1 MLVAKSGVEI
11 VAGEYETVVPSELAA
26 SPAPVK
32 AGNVLTISGKD
43 LSLVNAI
50 DLPGAAGV
58 EFESAEAIKLTMPES
73 ATEGEATLRMENG
86 KTASV
91 AFTLVK
97 PVFKAFSENPA
108 AAGSDI
114 VISGTDL
121 DLVKSVTFG
130 GNLTVEVE
138 ATESEISVAVP
149 TTAENGVVKL
159 NLANGT
165 SVDCEALSVNKPSAC
180 YITELPAAGTEIYG
194 GTVLIVPVENEDK
207 LESVEVNGESVKFLL
222 NGKSLYISLPDMA
235 GKGTLIRLVSS
246 NGAVEYTIDCIP
258 NNIQKK
264 VIWSGEF
271 NAGGWAG
278 NEDLSWGRFDWSS
291 VDLSAG
297 TVTLVFDFTLDSTQG
312 WWQLALRHGDKW
324 GDLPENTFFELA
336 AGQTQLEVPLT
347 QAMLDDLIAN
357 GGLIITGCNYI
368 LTKVTLKTEIPM
380 DITIWEGEVI
390 ADNWANQPYLLTD
403 GGAEFAAN
411 GAKVGSTVYIYITPT
426 DADWKVEIV
435 EGHWGATY
443 TSICAIGSDTE
454 NGKFKEYD
462 LDANGGRYALVL
474 TQAMYDA
481 AMTQQGWGGI
491 FVLNGDNVKVT
502 KVTLLP

>member
-1 MLVAKSGVEI
+1 MLS
-11 VAGEYETVVPSELAA
+11 
-26 SPAPVK
+26 
-32 AGNVLTISGKD
+32 
-43 LSLVNAI
+43 
-50 DLPGAAGV
+50 
-58 EFESAEAIKLTMPES
+58 
-73 ATEGEATLRMENG
+73 
-86 KTASV
+86 
-91 AFTLVK
+91 
-97 PVFKAFSENPA
+97 
-108 AAGSDI
+108 
-114 VISGTDL
+114 
-121 DLVKSVTFG
+121 
-130 GNLTVEVE
+130 
-138 ATESEISVAVP
+138 
-149 TTAENGVVKL
+149 
-159 NLANGT
+159 
-165 SVDCEALSVNKPSAC
+165 
-180 YITELPAAGTEIYG
+180 
-194 GTVLIVPVENEDK
+194 
-207 LESVEVNGESVKFLL
+207 
-222 NGKSLYISLPDMA
+222 
-235 GKGTLIRLVSS
+235 
-246 NGAVEYTIDCIP
+246 
-258 NNIQKK
+258 
-264 VIWSGEF
+264 
-271 NAGGWAG
+271 
-278 NEDLSWGRFDWSS
+278 
-291 VDLSAG
+291 
-297 TVTLVFDFTLDSTQG
+297 TVTLIFDFTLDSTQG